1 MASIRFPVVLGALLA
16 SSVLSFLPVAAV
28 AATCD
33 PLLTSEPALFEK
45 SFDLRGRE
53 RVSHP
58 LVVPAKSSVIVLAQ
72 ERGLDVTLEIA
83 RNTRVLARA
92 DNAVRRTGIQRLTFV
107 SAADTETYAVN
118 LVGKEEADVE
128 GAVDVRVV
136 AVPKDA
142 CGDVQRTLAAADVS
156 FAAGQ
161 SVTQGTVSP
170 TPVADAPSA
179 YAAAARSYIAA
190 ALSLESSGPSLLLA
204 QAQHATA
211 AAVHQKR
218 EWSRAEEWARK
229 AAGSYAAVA
238 EPYGR
243 ARAQAL
249 QAEAMM
255 EIAWSPSPNMDVART
270 LDEARALLT
279 AIAAFHAPRG
289 ERFDQALALN
299 NIGLTYYQEGRHDE
313 AIRAFARVLPL
324 YEALGSR
331 VRQAQVLQNIALA
344 ESSLGRLSD
353 SIGRYARVLELIN
366 PKDQPRPYAI
376 ILANSAQANR
386 TFGNVDPALR
396 QFGEAFELFRALQE
410 ETWQAQCL
418 HGIGSVYDAMGDRE
432 LALDFYRQ
440 ALAIRRAGNDGRG
453 RASSLSAIAN
463 ILRDQGKAAEALTLH
478 QEAQALVSNAPA
490 AARLRVQVAMD
501 LQALGKRQESLQQ
514 LEPVLTR
521 ERATEDVQGAHALL
535 VRGVLESAAGN
546 FRQAEADLRSALAT
560 FRNFEAPAD
569 ELAAWVALARVKR
582 QAGQPDQAF
591 AALDQ
596 ALVLAEEVR
605 VQSANPE
612 LRATVMQPL
621 RPVFDLRLELLAE
634 RYAVAGER
642 GTSKLAMQALMTAEQ
657 ARMRAL
663 EDFRSLDVTAS
674 EIAPEKLQKRHALYR
689 ELASRR
695 FQLEAQLNRSAAQD
709 LRVTSLRAEISGLR
723 QQLDRI
729 NAEIGLARTRGTPT
743 DSTAERAPIDL
754 RRVPSDTAIIEYWLG
769 DERALAWVVTRDGV
783 VMKDL
788 GPTIRIT
795 DAARAFHAALRGFG
809 VVPLSERL
817 KQGEALHR
825 LVVQPLGAALN
836 GRRTLIFAPDGAL
849 HYVPFA
855 ALRSEG
861 KFLVDTHDVA
871 ITSSIRMLLDRQSG
885 KHVAYAKQMLVVDDP
900 VYEADDAR
908 IVTVADINARERK
921 SETSSVWRF
930 RGPADGVP
938 LRRLPGSG
946 READAI
952 AALLPKD
959 SIVRLQGFNATRER
973 FLRADLGQYRFIHVA
988 SHAVTDS
995 EIPQLSA
1002 LILSTVD
1009 RQGRK
1014 IDGRVLAADL
1024 LGTELS
1030 AEAVVLSACDTSMGK
1045 NISGEGLVGL
1055 RYAILAR
1062 GARSVVSSFWPVADQ
1077 AAEQLMTRFYSSLLR
1092 GKVSLVAASGDAM
1105 RGMRSGVFADPA
1117 MWAAF
1122 AVTIGGIDNG
1132 EQR

>member
-1 MASIRFPVVLGALLA
+1 MGPTRSPVVLGALLA
-16 SSVLSFLPVAAV
+16 SSVLTFLPVGTA

-33 PLLTSEPALFEK
+33 PLLKSELAAFEK
-45 SFDLRGRE
+45 SFELRGRE
-53 RVSHP
+53 RVTHP
-58 LVVPAKSSVIVLAQ
+58 LVVPAKSSLIVLAQ
-72 ERGLDVTLEIA
+72 EQGLDVTLEIA
-83 RNTRVLARA
+83 RNSRVLARA

-107 SAADTETYAVN
+107 SATDAETYAVN
-118 LVGKEEADVE
+118 LIGKEEADVA
-128 GAVDVRVV
+128 GTVVVRVV
-136 AVPKDA
+136 VVPKDA
-142 CGDVQRTLAAADVS
+142 CGEIHRTLATADAS

-170 TPVADAPSA
+170 TPAADAPSA
-179 YAAAARSYIAA
+179 YAAAAKQYIAA
-190 ALSLESSGPSLLLA
+190 SLRLESSGTSLLLA
-204 QAQHATA
+204 QVQHATA
-211 AAVHQKR
+211 AAVLQKR
-218 EWSRAEEWARK
+218 EWKNTEEWARK
-229 AAGSYAAVA
+229 AADSYAAVA

-249 QAEAMM
+249 QAEALM
-255 EIAWSPSPNMDVART
+255 EIAWSPSPGTDVGRT
-270 LDEARALLT
+270 LDEARSLLT
-279 AIAAFHAPRG
+279 ALAAFHAQRG

-299 NIGLTYYQEGRHDE
+299 NIGVAYYQEGRHDE
-313 AIRAFARVLPL
+313 AIRAYTRVLPV
-324 YEALGSR
+324 YEALNSR
-331 VRQAQVLQNIALA
+331 VRQAQVLQNIALS
-344 ESSLGRLSD
+344 ESALGRLSD
-353 SIGRYARVLELIN
+353 SIGRYGRVLELIN
-366 PKDQPRPYAI
+366 PKDQPKPYAI

-396 QFGEAFELFRALQE
+396 QFGEALELFRALQE

-440 ALAIRRAGNDGRG
+440 ALAIRRAGTDGRG

-463 ILRDQGKAAEALTLH
+463 ILREQGQAAEALALH
-478 QEAQALVSNAPA
+478 EEAQTLVSNAPA
-490 AARLRVQVAMD
+490 AARLRVQVATD
-501 LQALGKRQESLQQ
+501 LQALDRREDALRQ
-514 LEPVLTR
+514 LEPVLGR
-521 ERATEDVQGAHALL
+521 ERAGEDVQAAHALL
-535 VRGVLESAAGN
+535 VRGTLERTAGN
-546 FRQAEADLRSALAT
+546 LKQAESDLRSAQAT
-560 FRNFEAPAD
+560 FRKFEAPAD
-569 ELAAWVALARVKR
+569 ELAAWLALARVRR
-582 QAGQPDQAF
+582 QSGQLDQAF
-591 AALDQ
+591 AALDE
-596 ALVLAEEVR
+596 ALILAEEVR

-634 RYAVAGER
+634 RYAAAPDR
-642 GTSKLAMQALMTAEQ
+642 GSSKLALQALMTAEQ

-663 EDFRSLDVTAS
+663 EDFRKLDVTGPGV
-674 EIAPEKLQKRHALYR
+674 APQRLQQRQALYR
-689 ELASRR
+689 ELAARR

-709 LRVTSLRAEISGLR
+709 PRVVSLRAEISGLR

-729 NAEIGLARTRGTPT
+729 NADIGSAGARNAPT
-743 DSTAERAPIDL
+743 AASAERTPLDL
-754 RRVPSDTAIIEYWLG
+754 RSIPADTAIVEYWLG
-769 DERALAWVVTRDGV
+769 ESRALAWVVTRDRV
-783 VMKDL
+783 VMTDL
-788 GPTIRIT
+788 GPTTRIT

-809 VVPLSERL
+809 VVPLAERL

-825 LVVQPLGAALN
+825 LVVQPLGAALS
-836 GRRTLIFAPDGAL
+836 GKRTLIFAPDGAL

-855 ALRSEG
+855 ALRSGG

-871 ITSSIRMLLDRQSG
+871 ITSSISMLLDRGAAKRSA
-885 KHVAYAKQMLVVDDP
+885 HAKQMLLVDDP

-908 IVTVADINARERK
+908 ITAMADGSGARERK
-921 SETSSVWRF
+921 TEAGSVWLF
-930 RGPADGVP
+930 RAASDAAP

-952 AALLPKD
+952 VALLPKD
-959 SIVRLQGFNATRER
+959 SVVRLEGFSATRER
-973 FLRADLGQYRFIHVA
+973 FLRAELEQYRFIHVA

-1002 LILSTVD
+1002 LILSTID
-1009 RQGRK
+1009 RQGRR

-1024 LGTELS
+1024 LGTELT
-1030 AEAVVLSACDTSMGK
+1030 ADAVVLSACDTSMGK

-1077 AAEQLMTRFYSSLLR
+1077 AAEQLMTKFYSSLLR

-1132 EQR
+1132 EQ